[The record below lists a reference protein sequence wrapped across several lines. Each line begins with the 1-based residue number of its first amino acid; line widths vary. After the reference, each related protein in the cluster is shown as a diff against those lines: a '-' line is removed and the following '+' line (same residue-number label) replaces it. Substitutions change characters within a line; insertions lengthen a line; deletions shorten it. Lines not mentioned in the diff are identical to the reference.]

1 MTPPSELN
9 PLVIIFG
16 AGVGLINILGGLV
29 LAMSLAQLRQ
39 IRRDIKSVV
48 DHFNDSGGVPGI
60 FTRLSKVEGDIKL
73 LQAGTMNKELLVEK
87 LETIKQQNANLE
99 AQARELSA
107 KQAETLGRVS
117 QVERNTRSGKWP
129 SGGPEGK

>member
-1 MTPPSELN
+1 MAPELN
-9 PLVIIFG
+9 PLAIIFG

-29 LAMSLAQLRQ
+29 LMMALAQLKQ
-39 IRRDIKSVV
+39 IRKDIKSVV
-48 DHFNDSGGVPGI
+48 DHFNDSNGVAGI
-60 FTRLSKVEGDIKL
+60 FTRLSNVERDIKL

-129 SGGPEGK
+129 AGGSDGK